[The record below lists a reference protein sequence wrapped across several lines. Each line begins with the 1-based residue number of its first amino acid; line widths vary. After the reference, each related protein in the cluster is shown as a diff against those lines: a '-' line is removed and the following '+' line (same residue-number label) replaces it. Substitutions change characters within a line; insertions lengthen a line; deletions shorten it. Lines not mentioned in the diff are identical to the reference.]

1 MCYAHKALFGF
12 VIPFFM
18 KYFYFLSWILLCAL
32 PIRSQV
38 LTITDVESKMPL
50 DEVSVWSD
58 VPSAYALSNSRG
70 QANLGAFE
78 GAAAI
83 RISRLGYSSLT
94 LSYEA
99 LRQAEFKVSMRT
111 SGLTTQGV
119 VVISAS
125 RWENPAR
132 YEPARIAGITRS
144 AVQLMNPQ
152 TAADMLAQTGEVFV
166 QKSQQGGGSPM
177 IRGFATNRLLYSVD
191 GVRMNTAIFRGGNI
205 QHVIS
210 LDALSLESAEVLFG
224 PGAALY
230 GSDAIGAVMRFETLR
245 PQFAVGDKPVTGGS
259 ATSRYASASNEIT
272 LHADVH
278 VGSRKWAYLG
288 SFTHSDFGDLRMG
301 RHGPDEYL
309 RPFFVQRIDSL
320 DRVVENADPL
330 VQTPGGYRQMNIM
343 QKLAWRPNKVW
354 QIGYAFHYS
363 ETSSFGRYDR
373 LIATQN
379 NGQPQF
385 AVWNYGPQTWMMNML
400 NADYNKE
407 HRLFNRF
414 SLRVAQQEF
423 GESRIDRRFQQQRLR
438 TQAEKV
444 QAYSFNADFEKKWSR
459 HQLHYGLEGVWNEV
473 RSQASAEL
481 IDDGSAVAVPDRYPR
496 SSWRSLGLYLQ
507 YRYRIAEGF
516 FLNSAIRATQYSL
529 QADFTRHLQFFPFD
543 FSQTSLTNEAVTGS
557 LGLVYSKSERSRM
570 YVTLNN
576 AFRAPNVDD
585 IGKIFEFGD
594 AELVVPNPNLKA
606 ETAWSA
612 EVGFNLQP
620 LPWMRFD
627 AGVYYTYLEDALVRR
642 PYRVNGQDSI
652 VFDGVLSQ
660 AFAIQNAA
668 FARVYGVQGSLE
680 VSSGTGFRLLSRL
693 SWQRGEEQMD
703 NGQLSPSRHVPPMF
717 GLTRLSYKHRQ
728 LSMHAEAVYSAG
740 FRFKQLNIEEQIKP
754 ELYARG
760 ADGLPFSPS
769 WYSLNFRFQYSLS
782 EWLNLSAGVENL
794 SDQRYRTYSSGI
806 AAAGRNLVVA
816 LHFRF

>member
-1 MCYAHKALFGF
+1 MLFT
-12 VIPFFM
+12 M
-18 KYFYFLSWILLCAL
+18 

-38 LTITDVESKMPL
+38 LTITDVESKLPL

-58 VPSAYALSNSRG
+58 IPTAYALSNARG
-70 QANLGAFE
+70 QANLEAFE
-78 GAAAI
+78 GAEAI
-83 RISRLGYSSLT
+83 RISRLGYNSLT

-99 LRQAEFKVSMRT
+99 LRNAEFKVSMRS
-111 SGLTTQGV
+111 SGLTTQDV

-125 RWENPAR
+125 RWESPAR
-132 YEPARIAGITRS
+132 YEPARITGITRS

-152 TAADMLAQTGEVFV
+152 TTADMLAQTGEVFV

-205 QHVIS
+205 QNVIS
-210 LDALSLESAEVLFG
+210 IDALSLESAEVLFG

-230 GSDAIGAVMRFETLR
+230 GSDAIGAVMRFETLK
-245 PQFAVGDKPVTGGS
+245 PKFSVGDAPVIGGS

-278 VGSRKWAYLG
+278 VGSRKWAYLS

-301 RHGPDEYL
+301 RYGPDEYL

-320 DRVVENADPL
+320 DHVVENPDPL

-343 QKLAWRPNKVW
+343 QKLAWRPNKAL

-363 ETSSFGRYDR
+363 ETSSYGRYDR

-379 NGQPQF
+379 NGLPLF
-385 AVWNYGPQTWMMNML
+385 AVWNYGPQTWMMNL
-400 NADYNKE
+400 LSVDYQKE
-407 HRLFNRF
+407 RRLFNRF
-414 SLRVAQQEF
+414 SLRMAHQEF

-438 TQAEKV
+438 TQAEQV
-444 QAYSFNADFEKKWSR
+444 HAYSFNADFEKKWSR
-459 HQLHYGLEGVWNEV
+459 HQVHYGLEGVYNEV
-473 RSQASAEL
+473 ASNASAVL
-481 IDDGSAVAVPDRYPR
+481 IGDGSTVEVPDRYPQ
-496 SSWRSLGLYLQ
+496 SNWRSIGLYFQ
-507 YRYRIAEGF
+507 YRYRIAEGM
-516 FLNSAIRATQYSL
+516 FLNSAIRATMYGL
-529 QADFTRHLQFFPFD
+529 NADFSRHLQFYPFD
-543 FSQTSLTNEAVTGS
+543 FNQTGFKHEALTGS
-557 LGLVYSKSERSRM
+557 LGLVHSPSERSKF
-570 YVTLNN
+570 YCTLSN

-594 AELVVPNPNLKA
+594 AEVVVPNPNLKA

-612 EVGFNLQP
+612 EMGLNMQP

-627 AGVYYTYLEDALVRR
+627 AAVYYTYLDDALVRR
-642 PYRVNGQDSI
+642 QYRVNGADSI

-680 VSSGTGFRLLSRL
+680 VSSGTGFRLLTRI

-717 GLTRLSYKHRQ
+717 GLSRLSYKHRQ
-728 LSMHAEAVYSAG
+728 MSIHVEAVYSAG
-740 FRFKQLNIEEQIKP
+740 FRYEQLNIEEQVKP

-760 ADGLPFSPS
+760 ADGLAYSPS
-769 WYSLNFRFQYSLS
+769 WYCLNFRFQYSLS
-782 EWLNLSAGVENL
+782 EGLNLSAGVENL

-806 AAAGRNLVVA
+806 AAAGRNLVFG